1 MSFVHPF
8 LRPSSE
14 PWSDGALN
22 DYWCANDDLRKN
34 ILLKNGV
41 PSLLETDALRLFPI
55 SPKPE
60 EKKIDWAKW
69 SVIVAVI
76 FGVLGLLAAVFF

>member
-1 MSFVHPF
+1 MAFVHPS
-8 LRPSSE
+8 LCSSVE
-14 PWSDGALN
+14 PWSDGALS
-22 DYWCANDDLRKN
+22 DYWCANDDLRKR
-34 ILLKNGV
+34 ILLKDGV
-41 PSLLETDALRLFPI
+41 PPQLEVDALRLFPI